1 MLILFNL
8 GLECDYKAKPAPYA
22 LKLRK
27 MRLYLSLL
35 LASLLLLGC
44 GQKGPL
50 YKAPPAP
57 DNQQQPAVADKPTK
71 DDRNQ

>member
-1 MLILFNL
+1 
-8 GLECDYKAKPAPYA
+8 
-22 LKLRK
+22 
-27 MRLYLSLL
+27 MRLYLSLT

-57 DNQQQPAVADKPTK
+57 ANQEQPAVADKPTK
-71 DDRNQ
+71 DERN